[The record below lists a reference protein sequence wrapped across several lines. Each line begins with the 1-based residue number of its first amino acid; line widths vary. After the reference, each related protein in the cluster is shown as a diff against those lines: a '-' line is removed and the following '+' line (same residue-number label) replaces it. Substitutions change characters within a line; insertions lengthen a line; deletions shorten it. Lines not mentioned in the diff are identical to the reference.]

1 MKDLIIGCAT
11 NYNWSQ
17 LKYWVNSINASGFTG
32 DKVLI
37 LMNCD
42 KETANKVTE
51 ADFDIIAFGQ
61 DANGNLSYKSNM
73 MVHVERFY
81 HIYQHLKNNDY
92 RYVITT
98 DVKDV
103 IFQKNPSLW
112 LDENLGHTFD
122 QMHISH
128 PSSQFNKGN
137 LVFSSESM
145 KYKDEPWGNQNLKET
160 FGTQIYEDFKD
171 NIIYNVGVLAGRGY
185 AMKDLCMNIFASCL
199 GRPIKICD
207 QSTFN
212 FLISQHPYLKTSK
225 YTQSEDG
232 WACQLGTTADPSKL
246 EQFRPFLLEP
256 SPKLDGDKIVTSEG
270 IEYTIVH
277 QYDRVP
283 EWKKIIEEKYN
294 GL

>member
-1 MKDLIIGCAT
+1 MKDLIVGCAT
-11 NYNWSQ
+11 NYDWSK

-32 DKVLI
+32 DKFLI

-42 KETANKVTE
+42 KETVQRVTD
-51 ADFDIIAFGQ
+51 ADFNIVAFNQ
-61 DANGNLSYKSNM
+61 DTNGNLTYESKM

-81 HIYQHLKNNDY
+81 HIYNILKDNEY

-103 IFQKNPSLW
+103 VFQRNPSKW
-112 LDENLGHTFD
+112 LEANLPEGVED
-122 QMHISH
+122 
-128 PSSQFNKGN
+128 

-145 KYKDEPWGNQNLKET
+145 KYKDEPWGNQNLLET
-160 FGTQIYEDFKD
+160 FGPQIYEDFK
-171 NIIYNVGVLAGRGY
+171 NHTIFNVGVLAGHGY
-185 AMKDLCMNIFASCL
+185 AMKDLMMNIFASCMH
-199 GRPIKICD
+199 RPIKICD

-212 FLISQHPYLKTSK
+212 FLISQHPYLSTSM
-225 YTQSEDG
+225 YTRSEDG

-256 SPKLDGDKIVTSEG
+256 SPKMEGDKVLTSEG
-270 IEYTIVH
+270 IEYIIVH

-283 EWKKIIEEKYN
+283 EWKKVIEEKYN

>member
-1 MKDLIIGCAT
+1 MKDLIVGCAT
-11 NYNWSQ
+11 NYDWSK
-17 LKYWVNSINASGFTG
+17 LKYWVNSINRSGFDG

-42 KETANKVTE
+42 KDTVKKIS
-51 ADFDIIAFGQ
+51 DSGFSIIAFNQ
-61 DANGNLSYKSNM
+61 DANGNLSYNSNM
-73 MVHVERFY
+73 MVHVERFF
-81 HIYQHLKNNDY
+81 HIYQLLRDNEY

-103 IFQKNPSLW
+103 VFQRNPSKW
-112 LDENLGHTFD
+112 LEENLPEGVED
-122 QMHISH
+122 
-128 PSSQFNKGN
+128 

-145 KYKDEPWGNQNLKET
+145 KYKDEPWGNQNLLET
-160 FGTQIYEDFKD
+160 FGPQIYEDFK
-171 NIIYNVGVLAGRGY
+171 NHTIFNVGVLAGHGY
-185 AMKDLCMNIFASCL
+185 AMKDLMMNIFASCMH
-199 GRPIKICD
+199 RPIKICD

-212 FLISQHPYLKTSK
+212 FLISQHPYLSTSM
-225 YTQSEDG
+225 YTKSEDG

-256 SPKLDGDKIVTSEG
+256 SPKMEGDKVLTSEG

-283 EWKKIIEEKYN
+283 EWKKVIEAKYDDK
-294 GL
+294 

>member
-1 MKDLIIGCAT
+1 MDCVIGCST
-11 NYNWSQ
+11 NYDWAK
-17 LKYWVNSINASGFTG
+17 LKYWINSINESGFTG
-32 DKVLI
+32 DKVMI

-42 KETANKVTE
+42 KETANKVSK
-51 ADFDIIAFGQ
+51 AGFDIIAFGQ
-61 DANGNLSYKSNM
+61 DAEDNLVYNSNM

-81 HIYQHLKNNDY
+81 HIYQHLKNKDY

-103 IFQKNPSLW
+103 IFQKNPSVW
-112 LDENLGHTFD
+112 LENTFTD
-122 QMHISH
+122 KEDLI
-128 PSSQFNKGN
+128 
-137 LVFSSESM
+137 FSSESM
-145 KYKDEPWGNQNLKET
+145 RYKDEPWGDQNLRET
-160 FGTQIYEDFKD
+160 FGPQIYEDFK
-171 NIIYNVGVLAGRGY
+171 NNTIFNVGVLAGRGY
-185 AMKDLCMNIFASCL
+185 AMKDLMMNIFASCL

-212 FLISQHPYLKTSK
+212 FLISRHPYLKNSIYSK
-225 YTQSEDG
+225 SEDG

-256 SPKLDGDKIVTSEG
+256 LPKMEGDKVLTSEG

-283 EWKKIIEEKYN
+283 EWKKVIEAKYDDK
-294 GL
+294 

>member
-11 NYNWSQ
+11 NYDWSK
-17 LKYWVNSINASGFTG
+17 LKYWVNSINASGFEG
-32 DKVLI
+32 DKFLI

-42 KETANKVTE
+42 KDTVKKIS
-51 ADFDIIAFGQ
+51 DSGFSIIAFNQ
-61 DANGNLSYKSNM
+61 DTNGNLTYESQM

-81 HIYQHLKNNDY
+81 HIYQLLKDNEY

-103 IFQKNPSLW
+103 VFQRNPSKW
-112 LDENLGHTFD
+112 LEENLAEGVED
-122 QMHISH
+122 
-128 PSSQFNKGN
+128 

-145 KYKDEPWGNQNLKET
+145 RYKDEPWGNQNLLET
-160 FGTQIYEDFKD
+160 FGPQIYEDFK
-171 NIIYNVGVLAGRGY
+171 NHTIFNVGVLAGHGF
-185 AMKDLCMNIFASCL
+185 AMKDLCMNIFASCVH
-199 GRPIKICD
+199 RPIKICD

-212 FLISQHPYLKTSK
+212 FLISQHPYLSTSM
-225 YTQSEDG
+225 YTKSEDG
-232 WACQLGTTADPSKL
+232 WACQLGTTADPSKI

-256 SPKLDGDKIVTSEG
+256 SPKLDGDKVVTSEG